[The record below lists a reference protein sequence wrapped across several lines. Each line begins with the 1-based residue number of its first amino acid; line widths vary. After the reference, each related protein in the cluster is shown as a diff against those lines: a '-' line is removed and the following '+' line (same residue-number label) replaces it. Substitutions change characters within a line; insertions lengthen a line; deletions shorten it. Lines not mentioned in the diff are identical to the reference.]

1 MQFDSLN
8 KCEFIGRLGKD
19 PELQVTPDGTPY
31 TKFSLAVSVYQGKDN
46 QGHAKNDTLWLN
58 VVCWRNLAEQ
68 TEKFLV
74 KGDKIMLIGSL
85 VVRNY
90 TDKDGVKRTSTEI
103 IAVDVVKLST
113 GKSNGHTEASSGD
126 PFLQDLPE

>member
-8 KCEFIGRLGKD
+8 RCEFIGRLGKD
-19 PELQVTPDGTPY
+19 PELQVIPDGTPV
-31 TKFSLAVSVYQGKDN
+31 TKFSLAVNVYQGKDS

-58 VVCWRNLAEQ
+58 IVCWRNLAEQ

-74 KGDKIMLIGSL
+74 KGDKVMVIGSL

-90 TDKDGVKRTSTEI
+90 TDREGVKRTSTEI
-103 IAVDVVKLST
+103 LAVDVVKLSI
-113 GKSNGHTEASSGD
+113 GKSNGHTEASSDD
-126 PFLQDLPE
+126 PLLADLPE